1 MHNRSRIQ
9 QQPVALRQSL
19 WSVTVRVGMWVVR
32 GCTQEYTAVLMY
44 DMHRLGIKSMLLA
57 ARLLVYRQLDRGSSM
72 QQNDNSANDLP
83 SLPDSSYSQQLLSI
97 STRISIAIASQQ
109 F

>member
-1 MHNRSRIQ
+1 MYCLG
-9 QQPVALRQSL
+9 VY
-19 WSVTVRVGMWVVR
+19 T
-32 GCTQEYTAVLMY
+32 EYTAVLIY
-44 DMHRLGIKSMLLA
+44 GMHRLGVAANSMLLA

-83 SLPDSSYSQQLLSI
+83 SLPDSSYSQQLPSI

>member
-44 DMHRLGIKSMLLA
+44 YMYRLGVASMLLA
-57 ARLLVYRQLDRGSSM
+57 SRLLVGLQTARSSVEHAAH
-72 QQNDNSANDLP
+72 QD
-83 SLPDSSYSQQLLSI
+83 
-97 STRISIAIASQQ
+97 
-109 F
+109 FGE